1 MSGLP
6 HNVGVSGRSFPW
18 VQGATLTV
26 ATGSSLV
33 AIVLSALSWA
43 PFVDYFPA
51 WLNVAS
57 AAALVLATAHLVQR
71 KARRRAQMTD
81 LVPLVVLPFIINTAL
96 ALAPKE
102 LPPPAEQPWTMSWTV
117 LSVCISPL
125 IMARRFSIPWA
136 TCVLASSVLLRAPLN
151 GWGISIVE
159 AVISAWGGL
168 AAYWAVRSAARLY
181 ERADMARHQANSAAE
196 AADAEVHR
204 EQALTWWDQLLHD
217 KIIGALMLGA
227 RSTTPEQLKRAQTL
241 ATEALD
247 RLSELESMDSLA
259 DRSVDAVEA
268 GSHEL
273 NATDLR
279 TGLTALAEAVGLEM
293 KLHGR
298 GSQAPVEVVVA
309 LLASTE
315 QAFTNVLR
323 HSGTRSVRV
332 DYTQSLNAASVTIR
346 DRGVGFDLESVDPRR
361 AGLVRSIPGHLAQL
375 GGSVDIRSAP
385 GLGTTVTLTWS
396 AMNRGGF
403 VSVHEWSHLW
413 WITAIWV
420 LAHAGGGWI
429 QEGRLAWSP
438 AGLSAVALLAL
449 AAGLV
454 HLPRPRWSMN
464 VGPAVV
470 LAAASILAWTTP
482 PADGQSWRLW
492 FVGALDPLV
501 AFPAARGRPRQA
513 LLLGVGAALVIVTG
527 YGRHSP
533 EHARFAIQAVAQ
545 LVLFPILTWIM
556 AESVSRANGRLAA
569 AHRRVADATQ
579 RTSRS
584 RARQVLVRERVTHMD
599 PVVLLLL
606 NQLSAGRAF
615 GADDRRL
622 AHLAE
627 AASRDQLVARAL
639 LCPDVVASVAAA
651 RARGVTVHLSASAE
665 VRPASKTE
673 GDALRDLQA
682 ALIGALN
689 HARDGDRVTARWRP
703 ESLHA
708 CGTLTVSRPD
718 ELGDDERDDAFLEFG
733 NVSGMPTRLAA
744 EVGA

>member
-1 MSGLP
+1 MSDLA
-6 HNVGVSGRSFPW
+6 HNIGVSGWSFPW

-33 AIVLSALSWA
+33 AIVLSALSWH
-43 PFVDYFPA
+43 PFVGYFPG

-57 AAALVLATAHLVQR
+57 AAVLVFATARLVQR
-71 KARRRAQMTD
+71 KALHRAELTD
-81 LVPLVVLPFIINTAL
+81 LVPLVLLPFIINTAL

-102 LPPPAEQPWTMSWTV
+102 LPTPAEQPWTMSWTV
-117 LSVCISPL
+117 LAVCLSPL

-136 TCVLASSVLLRAPLN
+136 TCVLASFLFLRAPLN

-168 AAYWAVRSAARLY
+168 AGYWAVRSAARLY
-181 ERADMARHQANSAAE
+181 QRATIARYQANSAAA

-217 KIIGALMLGA
+217 KVIGALMLGA
-227 RSTTPEQLKRAQTL
+227 RSTTPAQLARARTL

-247 RLSELESMDSLA
+247 RLSELESMDTPV
-259 DRSVDAVEA
+259 DRSVDADVA
-268 GSHEL
+268 SFHEL
-273 NATDLR
+273 KATDLR
-279 TGLTALAEAVGLEM
+279 TGLTALAEAMGVDM
-293 KLHGR
+293 TLHGR
-298 GSQAPVEVVVA
+298 GSRAPAEVVAAV
-309 LLASTE
+309 LAGTE
-315 QAFTNVLR
+315 QAFANVLR

-332 DYTQSLNAASVTIR
+332 DYTQSLIATSITIS
-346 DRGVGFDLESVDPRR
+346 DRGAGFDVDAVDPRR
-361 AGLVRSIPGHLAQL
+361 AGLVRSMPGHLAQL
-375 GGSVDIRSAP
+375 GGSVDVRSTP
-385 GLGTTVTLTWS
+385 GRGTTVSLSWS
-396 AMNRGGF
+396 AVSHDGF
-403 VSVHEWSHLW
+403 VSLHEWSRLW
-413 WITAIWV
+413 WITAVWV

-429 QEGRLAWSP
+429 QDGRLAWGP
-438 AGLSAVALLAL
+438 VGLAGVALLVL
-449 AAGLV
+449 AVGLV
-454 HLPRPRWSMN
+454 HLPRPWWSLT

-470 LAAASILAWTTP
+470 LTAAGILAWTAP
-482 PADGQSWRLW
+482 PADGPSWRLW

-501 AFPAARGRPRQA
+501 AFPATRGRPRQA
-513 LLLGVGAALVIVTG
+513 LLLGVGAALIIVTG

-556 AESVSRANGRLAA
+556 AESVSRAHGGLAA

-579 RTSRS
+579 RSSRS

-599 PVVLLLL
+599 PHVLLLL
-606 NQLSAGRAF
+606 KHLAAGRAF
-615 GADDRRL
+615 GAEDRRL

-665 VRPASKTE
+665 VRPASTAE
-673 GDALRDLQA
+673 GDALGDLQG
-682 ALIGALN
+682 ALIGALDN
-689 HARDGDRVTARWRP
+689 AQDGDRVTARWRP

-718 ELGDDERDDAFLEFG
+718 DWGDDERDDAFFEFG
-733 NVSGMPTRLAA
+733 KMALRR
-744 EVGA
+744 